1 MAAGVLAT
9 WERALVD
16 IGTAI
21 NYNPKRP
28 MEAPKTK
35 TFAARPTGLEC
46 GCSSGVE
53 HNLAKVR
60 VEGSNPF
67 ARSNFLHN
75 SNPLT
80 EPWLAGTL
88 AAAVAGQ
95 HPAPEL
101 CWASKPMTACRT
113 NAPFHRSS
121 FLARSLVARAEIWD
135 LGVEVP
141 KGHG

>member
-1 MAAGVLAT
+1 VAAGVLAT

-60 VEGSNPF
+60 VG
-67 ARSNFLHN
+67 RSI
-75 SNPLT
+75 
-80 EPWLAGTL
+80 
-88 AAAVAGQ
+88 
-95 HPAPEL
+95 
-101 CWASKPMTACRT
+101 R
-113 NAPFHRSS
+113 
-121 FLARSLVARAEIWD
+121 LARSKLFNDFRLLTVDARAKS
-135 LGVEVP
+135 LPCRCQVSARS
-141 KGHG
+141 HN

>member
-1 MAAGVLAT
+1 
-9 WERALVD
+9 
-16 IGTAI
+16 
-21 NYNPKRP
+21 
-28 MEAPKTK
+28 
-35 TFAARPTGLEC
+35 
-46 GCSSGVE
+46 
-53 HNLAKVR
+53 
-60 VEGSNPF
+60 
-67 ARSNFLHN
+67 
-75 SNPLT
+75 
-80 EPWLAGTL
+80 
-88 AAAVAGQ
+88 VAGQ

>member
-1 MAAGVLAT
+1 VAAGVLAT

-67 ARSNFLHN
+67 ARSNKIRLL
-75 SNPLT
+75 PVGGLT
-80 EPWLAGTL
+80 PPDAG
-88 AAAVAGQ
+88 
-95 HPAPEL
+95 
-101 CWASKPMTACRT
+101 
-113 NAPFHRSS
+113 
-121 FLARSLVARAEIWD
+121 
-135 LGVEVP
+135 
-141 KGHG
+141 

>member
-1 MAAGVLAT
+1 MPKKWLKIKNVSMNGKR
-9 WERALVD
+9 WETPEN
-16 IGTAI
+16 G
-21 NYNPKRP
+21 YY
-28 MEAPKTK
+28 
-35 TFAARPTGLEC
+35 
-46 GCSSGVE
+46 
-53 HNLAKVR
+53 NLAKVR